1 MDDPRTADGVE
12 HLQAAARE
20 LLLAARSFLN
30 VVEEVVEDPERF
42 TSAATGVV
50 ELLRDGLGGA
60 IRPTSPLEP
69 WERVAWQDP
78 DLTPDGDLTA
88 DADEPA
94 TAAEADAV
102 GADAGGG
109 DAGGAGA
116 GEAEP
121 APAPTRRRVKRIAV
135 D

>member
-78 DLTPDGDLTA
+78 DLAP

-94 TAAEADAV
+94 TATEAEAA
-102 GADAGGG
+102 GADAGG
-109 DAGGAGA
+109 AGVD
-116 GEAEP
+116 ETEP
-121 APAPTRRRVKRIAV
+121 APARTRRRVKRIAV